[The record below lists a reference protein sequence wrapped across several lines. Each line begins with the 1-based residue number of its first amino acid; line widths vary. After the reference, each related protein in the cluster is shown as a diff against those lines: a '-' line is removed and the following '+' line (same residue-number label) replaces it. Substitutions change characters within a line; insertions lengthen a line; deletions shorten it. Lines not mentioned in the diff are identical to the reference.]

1 MEEPQLTHL
10 VAQQTH
16 SLVAVPG
23 AAGRPAHSHPP
34 SLSLL
39 HRTTDLARGPLHVV
53 FIVPDIRVQKL
64 SQGRIKHQV

>member
-23 AAGRPAHSHPP
+23 AAGLPAHSHPP
-34 SLSLL
+34 SLSL
-39 HRTTDLARGPLHVV
+39 TAAQNPDLARGPLQVV
-53 FIVPDIRVQKL
+53 FIVPDIRVQTVA
-64 SQGRIKHQV
+64 GVD

>member
-23 AAGRPAHSHPP
+23 AAGRPAHSHPHRL
-34 SLSLL
+34 SHSLL

-53 FIVPDIRVQKL
+53 FIVPDIRVQTVA
-64 SQGRIKHQV
+64 GAD